1 MREDLSGKTDIELIK
16 NVKTDACSDSFN
28 ELLLRHENLFYKICH
43 KYAASIKKCGS
54 NIEEVLSEKMYL
66 FFVSISSF
74 DENKKS
80 KFPTW
85 LANQTRFHCL
95 TKIFSN
101 KNKFNV
107 DNSETVDIIDSDFS
121 FQKYNETQK
130 KVNLNSMLELIK
142 TSSDERIY
150 YIFNRKYSDN
160 KVKWKHIA
168 EELGVTTQTVLNLH
182 KKGILLLKKNIKSN
196 KIEIYE

>member
-16 NVKTDACSDSFN
+16 NVKENACSNSFT
-28 ELLLRHENLFYKICH
+28 ELMSRHENLFYKICH
-43 KYAASIKKCGS
+43 KYSSSIKKSGS
-54 NIEEVLSEKMYL
+54 NIEDVTSEKMYL

-101 KNKFNV
+101 KNKFNI
-107 DNSETVDIIDSDFS
+107 DNSETIDIIDSDFS

-130 KVNLNSMLELIK
+130 KVNLNSMLDLIK